1 MSGSVVTTLA
11 TVVAGIIQIFFIAL
25 LGYVV
30 MKRKLI
36 TEQTV
41 HELARLTIDF
51 VIPCF
56 LFVGIYQGFS
66 VQRLLVGYPMCLFAP
81 FSIFLGG
88 LLGLV
93 GSQLF
98 SIARTRRRSI
108 VAMSS
113 FCNSGYLLIPI
124 AIALF
129 HGEEQSVAIL
139 YIGLYILFFSPLL
152 WTYGVWL
159 LRDKESERSSGF
171 AAWITPP
178 AIGVVCGVIAAL
190 PGPKSVLIHVDF
202 FIKALK
208 MIGDAT
214 VPLAMI
220 ILGAILATIR
230 VETSLDWRGVGVITA
245 TKLLLLPLITLGLVR
260 LFGFPYLL
268 GIVMLIEAA
277 APPATNL
284 VIIARR
290 YGSDDQFVSST
301 TFITYLFCILTL
313 PLFVGF
319 YKIFFAGS
327 LTP

>member
-1 MSGSVVTTLA
+1 MSGSVLTTLA
-11 TVVAGIIQIFFIAL
+11 TVVEGIIQIFFIAL

-36 TEQTV
+36 SEQTV
-41 HELARLTIDF
+41 HDLARLTVDF

-56 LFVGIYQGFS
+56 LFVQVYRGFS
-66 VQRLLVGYPMCLFAP
+66 LDRLLEAYPMCLFAP

-88 LLGLV
+88 LLGLIGASV
-93 GSQLF
+93 F
-98 SIARTRRRSI
+98 KVARAYRRSV

-113 FCNSGYLLIPI
+113 FCNSGYLLIPV

-129 HGEEQSVAIL
+129 QGEEQTLAIL
-139 YIGLYILFFSPLL
+139 YIGLYILFFSPLM
-152 WTYGVWL
+152 WTYGVRL
-159 LRDKESERSSGF
+159 LRGKEGEGSKGV
-171 AAWITPP
+171 AGWITPP
-178 AIGVVCGVIAAL
+178 AVGVVCGVIAAL
-190 PGPKSVLIHVDF
+190 PGPKGVLSHVEF
-202 FIKALK
+202 LIKALK
-208 MIGDAT
+208 MVGDAT

-230 VETSLDWRGVGVITA
+230 INTSLNWRGISA
-245 TKLLLLPLITLGLVR
+245 ISAAKLILLPIVTIGLVR
-260 LFGFPYLL
+260 IFGFSHLL
-268 GIVMLIEAA
+268 GLVMLIEAA

-290 YGSDDQFVSST
+290 YGGEDQFVSST

-319 YKIFFAGS
+319 YKVFFATS